1 MSDKTDLETLAKGLT
16 AAQRRAIIGA
26 CTAHPNIGGQPFVTV
41 EFTDPWTVPGLVS
54 FVSVRADRLTDLGLR
69 LRAYLMENPQ

>member
-1 MSDKTDLETLAKGLT
+1 VSDMTDLETLAKGLT

-26 CTAHPNIGGQPFVTV
+26 CTTHPDIGGQPFVTV
-41 EFTDPWTVPGLVS
+41 DFTDPWTVPGLVR
-54 FVSVRADRLTDLGLR
+54 FVSLSTDRLTALGLK